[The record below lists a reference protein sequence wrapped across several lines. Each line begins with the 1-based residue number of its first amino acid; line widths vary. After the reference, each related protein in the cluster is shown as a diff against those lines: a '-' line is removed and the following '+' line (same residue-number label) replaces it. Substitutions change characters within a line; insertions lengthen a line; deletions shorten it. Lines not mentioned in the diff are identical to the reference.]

1 MKGIKLFLFFF
12 TLLFIASCS
21 NEKQTAPVETAVE
34 DKLTK
39 LLESAPEEIRAEIT
53 NEIQGELRRE
63 ISAEINSRILSYAN
77 SREHFFAF
85 INAVSPAPGLTGRCD
100 TLLTVDSISGNGI
113 GTTIHWFTALQ
124 SHCLN
129 PETNEFSDG
138 EGVFTASGNGDQLFQ
153 AYAGNLR
160 PTVFQNIFIVNG
172 TTNFTG
178 GTGQFAGATGGG
190 AVIGL
195 LHVTS
200 GKLALIHTGTLNII
214 NP

>member
-1 MKGIKLFLFFF
+1 
-12 TLLFIASCS
+12 
-21 NEKQTAPVETAVE
+21 
-34 DKLTK
+34 
-39 LLESAPEEIRAEIT
+39 LESAPEEIRAEIT

-85 INAVSPAPGLTGRCD
+85 INAVSPAPVSTGRCD

-138 EGVFTASGNGDQLFQ
+138 
-153 AYAGNLR
+153 
-160 PTVFQNIFIVNG
+160 
-172 TTNFTG
+172 